1 MTNLNPDS
9 TNRDDH
15 GLGWVTLAEGVD
27 MSRAWLSAHTP
38 QLFTA
43 WQQAQN
49 AQRRL
54 QLAQQIQQVAAATES
69 DRGQDPGENPDD
81 PRNEYVNIRI
91 QWAETTRYEA
101 DFYVSPYSTDEQLW
115 TEIGMVP
122 DALRRT
128 LDVTDADNSIVSI
141 VDLDGDGIASVLERA
156 VSAGNTVSTPDDW
169 ADLAVSIDE
178 RLAEGPDWPA
188 LAAALDRAA
197 AAGYDV
203 AADLPRLAYQDA
215 LPERHPAR
223 ELQYR
228 LMADCDAALVS
239 AGDASAAS
247 SDSGPGQG
255 TRPPDV
261 TPPSA
266 APGDA
271 PAR

>member
-1 MTNLNPDS
+1 MTNLNPDN

-49 AQRRL
+49 AQQRL

-69 DRGQDPGENPDD
+69 DRGQDPDD

-101 DFYVSPYSTDEQLW
+101 DLYVSPYSTDEQLW
-115 TEIGMVP
+115 TEIGRVP

-128 LDVTDADNSIVSI
+128 LDVTDVDNTIVSV
-141 VDLDGDGIASVLERA
+141 VDLDGDGVASVLERA
-156 VSAGNTVSTPDDW
+156 ISAANTVSTPDDW
-169 ADLAVSIDE
+169 ADLADSVHE
-178 RLAEGPDWPA
+178 RLAEGPDWPP
-188 LAAALDRAA
+188 LSAALDRAA

-203 AADLPRLAYQDA
+203 AANLPRLAEQDA
-215 LPERHPAR
+215 LPERHRAR

-228 LMADCDAALVS
+228 LMAECDAALVS

-247 SDSGPGQG
+247 SDTGTGQG
-255 TRPPDV
+255 TRPHDL
-261 TPPSA
+261 TAPSA

>member
-27 MSRAWLSAHTP
+27 MSRAWLSADTP

-43 WQQAQN
+43 GQQAQN

-69 DRGQDPGENPDD
+69 DRGQDPGGNPDD
-81 PRNEYVNIRI
+81 PRNGYVNIRI

-156 VSAGNTVSTPDDW
+156 ISAGNTVSRPT
-169 ADLAVSIDE
+169 
-178 RLAEGPDWPA
+178 G
-188 LAAALDRAA
+188 
-197 AAGYDV
+197 
-203 AADLPRLAYQDA
+203 PRLP
-215 LPERHPAR
+215 LPWTGQPPPATTWPR
-223 ELQYR
+223 TCPASPIR
-228 LMADCDAALVS
+228 THCPS
-239 AGDASAAS
+239 A
-247 SDSGPGQG
+247 
-255 TRPPDV
+255 TRPGNCN
-261 TPPSA
+261 T
-266 APGDA
+266 G
-271 PAR
+271 